1 MAGFNDANRE
11 YFGGTLGFRCVDL
24 SAGWA
29 RLEVEN
35 RTPLMNPVGVM
46 HGGASFGLADS
57 AVAAALMTIYGVGT
71 HALLT
76 IEMKI
81 NYLEPI
87 PAGQAEWRTALQD
100 LADADAPAV
109 LVTLINDEGWGKLVV
124 SGEAVVGALD
134 DKRRHTAAVSSARS
148 LLASADAGVRLLKSE
163 EDGAALV
170 ERGVLGAA

>member
-1 MAGFNDANRE
+1 MASPARPTFPALSDPDRARILAGFNDANRE
-11 YFGGTLGFRCVDL
+11 YFGGHLGFRCVEL
-24 SAGWA
+24 AAGWA

-35 RTPLMNPVGVM
+35 RTALMNPVGVM

-87 PAGQAEWRTALQD
+87 PAGLVAAEASVLRASRRSAYAEVDVWAAGRLAARASTTYMIKPLTA
-100 LADADAPAV
+100 
-109 LVTLINDEGWGKLVV
+109 
-124 SGEAVVGALD
+124 
-134 DKRRHTAAVSSARS
+134 R
-148 LLASADAGVRLLKSE
+148 
-163 EDGAALV
+163 
-170 ERGVLGAA
+170 